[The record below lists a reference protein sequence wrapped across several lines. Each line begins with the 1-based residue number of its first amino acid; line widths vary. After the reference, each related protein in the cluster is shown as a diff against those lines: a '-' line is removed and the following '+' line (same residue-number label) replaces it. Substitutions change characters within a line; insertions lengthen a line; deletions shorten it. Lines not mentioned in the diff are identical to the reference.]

1 MHELG
6 IRRNI
11 VAIVSEA
18 AAGHRVRLVTLEVGA
33 FAGVLCEALAFCFP
47 VAAEGTVLAGAV
59 LDIREIA
66 GRARC
71 TACSSEFA
79 VASRVTACACGCRRL
94 VRTAGEEL
102 NVKSM
107 EIEEAA

>member
-6 IRRNI
+6 ICLNI

-18 AAGHRVRLVTLEVGA
+18 AGGRRVRRVTLEVGKL
-33 FAGVLCEALAFCFP
+33 AGVLSEALAFSFP
-47 VAAEGTVLAGAV
+47 VAAAGTALADAV

-71 TACSSEFA
+71 TACGSEFA
-79 VASRVTACACGCRRL
+79 IATRVTPCACGCRRL
-94 VRTAGEEL
+94 VRIAGEEL